1 MAARLSQ
8 AYVRRKLSRM
18 TGTSAIC
25 PGERSGTNGIRA
37 LIIAAG
43 LLAFAIKITLALNTY
58 GTNDVVT
65 WEQNLKKL
73 QAKGALALYEE
84 GVHSFSPSGQPYEQ
98 QVFVHPPFIIHVLK
112 LWAYATAVTNLPLRF
127 WLRFTCSVA

>member
-25 PGERSGTNGIRA
+25 PGERSGTIGIRA

-43 LLAFAIKITLALNTY
+43 LLALNTY

-65 WEQNLKKL
+65 WEQNLAKL

-127 WLRFTCSVA
+127 WLRFTCSV